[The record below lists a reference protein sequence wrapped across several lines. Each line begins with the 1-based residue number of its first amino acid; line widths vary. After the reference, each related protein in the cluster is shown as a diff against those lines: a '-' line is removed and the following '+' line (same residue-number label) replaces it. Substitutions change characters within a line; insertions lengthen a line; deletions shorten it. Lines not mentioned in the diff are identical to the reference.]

1 MKYYTVEI
9 VTKDGVTSQAIFER
23 ADIDVAKK
31 EFHNTLAYNINL
43 EGVEKVSVAVVNEE
57 LIVLMKETWEMPVPQ
72 PEPGPKQEPTPETES
87 TPEQTGTVSEETPIA
102 EEV

>member
-9 VTKDGVTSQAIFER
+9 VTKEGVTSQAIFER

-31 EFHNTLAYNINL
+31 EFHNTLSYNINL

-57 LIVLMKETWEMPVPQ
+57 LSILMKETWEAPAPK
-72 PEPGPKQEPTPETES
+72 PEPEPEPTPEPIPEPTE
-87 TPEQTGTVSEETPIA
+87 TVTE
-102 EEV
+102 

>member
-9 VTKDGVTSQAIFER
+9 VTKDGVTSQVIFER
-23 ADIDVAKK
+23 ADIDIAKK

-57 LIVLMKETWEMPVPQ
+57 LSILMKETWEAPAPK
-72 PEPGPKQEPTPETES
+72 PEPEPEPTPEPIPEPTE
-87 TPEQTGTVSEETPIA
+87 TVTE
-102 EEV
+102 

>member
-9 VTKDGVTSQAIFER
+9 VTKDGTTSQAIFER

-57 LIVLMKETWEMPVPQ
+57 LSILMKEVWEMP
-72 PEPGPKQEPTPETES
+72 EPTPELTDTES
-87 TPEQTGTVSEETPIA
+87 ETITEDA
-102 EEV
+102 Q

>member
-9 VTKDGVTSQAIFER
+9 VTKEGVTSQAIFER
-23 ADIDVAKK
+23 TDIDVAKK

-43 EGVEKVSVAVVNEE
+43 EGVEKVSVAIVNEE
-57 LIVLMKETWEMPVPQ
+57 LIVLMKETWEAPVPEPT
-72 PEPGPKQEPTPETES
+72 PEPEPKQEPTPDTTEVESETE
-87 TPEQTGTVSEETPIA
+87 TVT

>member
-1 MKYYTVEI
+1 MKYYKIEI
-9 VTKDGVTSQAIFER
+9 VTKDGATTQAIFER

-57 LIVLMKETWEMPVPQ
+57 LTVLMKETWEMPVPETE
-72 PEPGPKQEPTPETES
+72 PEPEPTTKPESTES
-87 TPEQTGTVSEETPIA
+87 ETITEDVVA
-102 EEV
+102 TEEVQ

>member
-23 ADIDVAKK
+23 TDIDVAKK
-31 EFHNTLAYNINL
+31 EFHNILAYNINL

-57 LIVLMKETWEMPVPQ
+57 LTVLMKETWEMPKPT
-72 PEPGPKQEPTPETES
+72 PEPTPEPTE
-87 TPEQTGTVSEETPIA
+87 TKTVTEGA
-102 EEV
+102 

>member
-31 EFHNTLAYNINL
+31 EFHNTLSYNINL
-43 EGVEKVSVAVVNEE
+43 EGVEKVSVAIVNEE
-57 LIVLMKETWEMPVPQ
+57 LSTLMKETWEAPA
-72 PEPGPKQEPTPETES
+72 PEPKPESIPEPTPETTE
-87 TPEQTGTVSEETPIA
+87 TGAKTVT

>member
-9 VTKDGVTSQAIFER
+9 VTKDGATSQVIFER

-57 LIVLMKETWEMPVPQ
+57 LSVLKSETWEAPIL
-72 PEPGPKQEPTPETES
+72 EPKPEPTPEPTE
-87 TPEQTGTVSEETPIA
+87 TITE
-102 EEV
+102 

>member
-1 MKYYTVEI
+1 MKYYTIEI

-31 EFHNTLAYNINL
+31 EFHNTLSYNINL

-57 LIVLMKETWEMPVPQ
+57 FSILMKETWEAPAPK
-72 PEPGPKQEPTPETES
+72 PEPEPEPTPEPIPEPTE
-87 TPEQTGTVSEETPIA
+87 TVTE
-102 EEV
+102 

>member
-1 MKYYTVEI
+1 MKYYTIEI
-9 VTKDGVTSQAIFER
+9 VTKDGATSQAIFER

-57 LIVLMKETWEMPVPQ
+57 LTVLMKETWETPVPEA
-72 PEPGPKQEPTPETES
+72 EPEPTPEPTE
-87 TPEQTGTVSEETPIA
+87 TITE
-102 EEV
+102 

>member
-9 VTKDGVTSQAIFER
+9 VTKDGATSQAIFER

-57 LIVLMKETWEMPVPQ
+57 LSILMKETWEMPVS
-72 PEPGPKQEPTPETES
+72 ETEPTPEPTKTE
-87 TPEQTGTVSEETPIA
+87 TVTEEA
-102 EEV
+102 